1 MYDKERIK
9 SKRRERVKKLIM
21 AFAIALAAAG
31 CSTVVPVSGR
41 EINDSTLCSRG
52 SDRYDGCFW
61 NDRLWEED
69 WLTKKDTERTL
80 KIVRTRIKPWQS
92 IAAVFTI
99 GIWVPVYVEWE
110 LNGVA
115 E

>member
-1 MYDKERIK
+1 MKN
-9 SKRRERVKKLIM
+9 LIM
-21 AFAIALAAAG
+21 ASAIVLAAVG
-31 CSTVVPVSGR
+31 CSTVVPVSGH
-41 EINDSTLCSRG
+41 EIGDSALCSIG

-92 IAAVFTI
+92 IAAVFTF

-110 LNGVA
+110 LNGA
-115 E
+115 EE